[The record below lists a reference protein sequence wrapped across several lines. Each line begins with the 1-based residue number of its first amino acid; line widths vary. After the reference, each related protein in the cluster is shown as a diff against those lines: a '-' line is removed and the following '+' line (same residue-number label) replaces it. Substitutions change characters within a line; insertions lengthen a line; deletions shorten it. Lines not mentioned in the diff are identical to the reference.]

1 MTPAAEAKAAGA
13 SLPETEPP
21 TPSTPSEPPWSPPEP
36 LALPNVSTPS
46 EPPTPP
52 EPPALALA
60 VGVPPLEMD
69 VPPLAMAAIAAAE
82 AMGIEVGTA
91 KVDAEAAQTAQQ
103 QLATRPNVGGP
114 RSCFWSAVADERM
127 ERMSGDCGTA
137 RAFNLR
143 RALRSLS
150 GLSGEGVRW
159 SGVLARCCLLSRS
172 CANCVMR

>member
-1 MTPAAEAKAAGA
+1 MVPFEKPKIDAAG
-13 SLPETEPP
+13 
-21 TPSTPSEPPWSPPEP
+21 
-36 LALPNVSTPS
+36 LAEQKAKLDAKRAAKRAAAA
-46 EPPTPP
+46 
-52 EPPALALA
+52 ALASA

-69 VPPLAMAAIAAAE
+69 VPRAMAAIAAAE

-127 ERMSGDCGTA
+127 ERISGDCGTA

-150 GLSGEGVRW
+150 GLSGEGVQW
-159 SGVLARCCLLSRS
+159 SGVLARCCLL
-172 CANCVMR
+172 CKQVMRQLCDEVKPGSAGA